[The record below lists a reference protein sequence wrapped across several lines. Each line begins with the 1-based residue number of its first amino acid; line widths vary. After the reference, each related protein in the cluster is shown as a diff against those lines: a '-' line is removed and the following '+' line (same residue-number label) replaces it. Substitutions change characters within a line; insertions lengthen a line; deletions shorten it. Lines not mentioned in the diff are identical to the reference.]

1 MPLSISRA
9 LGFQLPGRHPFIFP
23 VDFDNVLRVPY
34 LPRIVDEEIQD
45 RLRSS
50 GAVLVD
56 GPKACGKTATARRH
70 ANSEDLLDADVGAA
84 QKMQVDPRLLLQGE
98 PPHLLDEWQVYPDLW
113 NYVRREVDARGIPG
127 QFILTGSATPSDDH
141 TRHSGAGRFA
151 RVQMRPMSLIEL
163 GKGSGA
169 ISLARLLDGEA
180 SRSADP
186 GLSLDDLIT
195 EVVRGGWPG
204 NRLMSARD
212 AARSNRDYLDRIRRT
227 DIRTVDSVRRD
238 PERVAA
244 VLRSLGRN
252 VATTVSLTTIAGEA
266 SGAGTRV
273 IDDTV
278 GDYLSAL
285 ARLMAIED
293 QPAWNT
299 HLRSSHQLRTS
310 PKRHFVDPS
319 LAAAAMRATSAS
331 LKADLNTLGFLFE
344 SLAVRDLRVYAQPLD
359 GQVFH
364 YRDQTG
370 LEVDAIVDTGD
381 RWAAFE
387 IKLGIGQIDQAAAN
401 LNDFRRRVDTAKR
414 GEPALLGVIVGS
426 GLGFVRS
433 DGIHVIPIAAL
444 GA

>member
-1 MPLSISRA
+1 M
-9 LGFQLPGRHPFIFP
+9 
-23 VDFDNVLRVPY
+23 PY

-70 ANSEDLLDADVGAA
+70 ARSENLLDADPGAA
-84 QKMQVDPRLLLQGE
+84 QKMQVDPRLLLQGN
-98 PPHLLDEWQVYPDLW
+98 PPHLVDVWQVYPDLW
-113 NYVRREVDARGIPG
+113 NYVRREVDERGIPG
-127 QFILTGSATPSDDH
+127 QFILTGSATPNNEH

-151 RVQMRPMSLIEL
+151 RIQMRPMSFLEL
-163 GKGSGA
+163 GNSSGA
-169 ISLARLLDGEA
+169 ISLARLFDGDE

-186 GLSLDDLIT
+186 GLSLDDLIA
-195 EVVRGGWPG
+195 EVMRGGWPG
-204 NRLMSARD
+204 NRLMSPQD
-212 AARSNRDYLDRIRRT
+212 AARSNRDYLDRITRT
-227 DIRTVDSVRRD
+227 DIRAVDSVRRD
-238 PERVAA
+238 PERLDA
-244 VLRSLGRN
+244 VLRSLARN
-252 VATTVSLTTIAGEA
+252 VAATVSLKTLAEEA
-266 SGAGTRV
+266 SGAATRV
-273 IDDTV
+273 TDDTV

-285 ARLMAIED
+285 ARLMVIED

-310 PKRHFVDPS
+310 PKRHFADPS

-344 SLAVRDLRVYAQPLD
+344 SVVVRDLRVYAQPLD
-359 GQVFH
+359 GQVLH

-387 IKLGIGQIDQAAAN
+387 IKLGIGQIDQAAES
-401 LNDFRRRVDTAKR
+401 LSEFRRRVDTTKR
-414 GEPALLGVIVGS
+414 GEPALLGIIVGS
-426 GLGFVRS
+426 GLGFVRP
-433 DGIHVIPIAAL
+433 DGIHVIPIGAL

>member
-1 MPLSISRA
+1 M
-9 LGFQLPGRHPFIFP
+9 
-23 VDFDNVLRVPY
+23 PY
-34 LPRIVDEEIQD
+34 LPRIVDDEIRD

-70 ANSEDLLDADVGAA
+70 AKSEDLLDADVSAA
-84 QKMQVDPRLLLQGE
+84 QKMQVDPRLLLQGD

-127 QFILTGSATPSDDH
+127 QFILTGSATPSDDA

-151 RVQMRPMSLIEL
+151 RIEMRPMSLLEL
-163 GKGSGA
+163 GTSSGA
-169 ISLARLLDGEA
+169 ISLARLFDGEA

-186 GLSLDDLIT
+186 GLSLDDLIAQI
-195 EVVRGGWPG
+195 VRGGWPG
-204 NRLMSARD
+204 NRLMPPRD

-227 DIRTVDSVRRD
+227 DIRAVDGVRRD
-238 PERVAA
+238 PERLDA
-244 VLRSLGRN
+244 VLRSLARN
-252 VATTVSLTTIAGEA
+252 VASTVSLTTIAEEA

-273 IDDTV
+273 TDDTV

-285 ARLMAIED
+285 ARLMVIED

-310 PKRHFVDPS
+310 PKRHFADPS
-319 LAAAAMRATSAS
+319 LAVAAMRATSAS

-344 SLAVRDLRVYAQPLD
+344 SLVVRDLRVYAQPLD
-359 GQVFH
+359 GQILH

-381 RWAAFE
+381 HWAAFE
-387 IKLGIGQIDQAAAN
+387 IKLGIGQIDQAANN
-401 LNDFRRRVDTAKR
+401 LSEFRRRVDTTRR
-414 GEPALLGVIVGS
+414 GEPALLGIIVGS
-426 GLGFVRS
+426 GLGFVRP
-433 DGIHVIPIAAL
+433 DGIHVIPVGAL

>member
-1 MPLSISRA
+1 MPS
-9 LGFQLPGRHPFIFP
+9 LPFM
-23 VDFDNVLRVPY
+23 PY

-70 ANSEDLLDADVGAA
+70 AKSEDLLDADVGAA
-84 QKMQVDPRLLLQGE
+84 QKMQVDPRLLLQGD
-98 PPHLLDEWQVYPDLW
+98 PPHLLDEWQVFPDLW
-113 NYVRREVDARGIPG
+113 NYVRREVDERGIPG
-127 QFILTGSATPSDDH
+127 QFILTGSATPSDDA

-151 RVQMRPMSLIEL
+151 RIQMRPMSLLEL
-163 GKGSGA
+163 GNSSGV
-169 ISLARLLDGEA
+169 ISLARLFDGEA
-180 SRSADP
+180 SRSTDP
-186 GLSLDDLIT
+186 GLSLDDLI
-195 EVVRGGWPG
+195 VAVIRGGWPG
-204 NRLMSARD
+204 NRLMSPQD

-227 DIRTVDSVRRD
+227 DIRAVDGVRRD
-238 PERVAA
+238 PERLDA
-244 VLRSLGRN
+244 VLRSLARN
-252 VATTVSLTTIAGEA
+252 VASTVSLKTIAEEA
-266 SGAGTRV
+266 SGARTRV
-273 IDDTV
+273 TDDTV

-285 ARLMAIED
+285 ARLMVIED

-299 HLRSSHQLRTS
+299 HLRSSHQLRRS
-310 PKRHFVDPS
+310 PKRHFADPS

-344 SLAVRDLRVYAQPLD
+344 SVVVRDLRVYAQPLD
-359 GQVFH
+359 GQVLH
-364 YRDQTG
+364 YRDQSG

-387 IKLGIGQIDQAAAN
+387 IKLGIGQIDQAAEN
-401 LNDFRRRVDTAKR
+401 LNEFRRRVDTTKR

-426 GLGFVRS
+426 GLGFVRP
-433 DGIHVIPIAAL
+433 DGIHVIPIGAL

>member
-1 MPLSISRA
+1 M
-9 LGFQLPGRHPFIFP
+9 
-23 VDFDNVLRVPY
+23 PY

-70 ANSEDLLDADVGAA
+70 AKSEDLLDADVGAA
-84 QKMQVDPRLLLQGE
+84 QKMQVDPRLLLQGD
-98 PPHLLDEWQVYPDLW
+98 PPHLLDEWQVFPDLW
-113 NYVRREVDARGIPG
+113 NYVRREVDERGVPG
-127 QFILTGSATPSDDH
+127 QFILTGSATPSDDA

-151 RVQMRPMSLIEL
+151 RIQMRPMSLLEL
-163 GKGSGA
+163 GNSSGV
-169 ISLARLLDGEA
+169 ISLARLFDGEA

-186 GLSLDDLIT
+186 GLSLDDLI
-195 EVVRGGWPG
+195 VAVMRGGWPG
-204 NRLMSARD
+204 NRLMSLRD

-227 DIRTVDSVRRD
+227 DIRAVDGVRRD
-238 PERVAA
+238 PERLDA
-244 VLRSLGRN
+244 VLRSLARN
-252 VATTVSLTTIAGEA
+252 VASTVSLKKIADDA
-266 SGAGTRV
+266 SGARTRV
-273 IDDTV
+273 TDDTV

-285 ARLMAIED
+285 ARLMVIED

-310 PKRHFVDPS
+310 PKRHFADPS
-319 LAAAAMRATSAS
+319 LAAAAMRATSTS
-331 LKADLNTLGFLFE
+331 LKADFNTLGFLFE
-344 SLAVRDLRVYAQPLD
+344 SVVVRDLRVYAQPLD
-359 GQVFH
+359 GQVLH

-387 IKLGIGQIDQAAAN
+387 IKLGIGQIDQAAEN
-401 LNDFRRRVDTAKR
+401 LNEFRRRVDTTKR

-426 GLGFVRS
+426 GLGFVRP
-433 DGIHVIPIAAL
+433 DGIHVIPIGAL